1 MVRVLRLLAVNAL
14 AATVG
19 IAMVG
24 AASEMALRA
33 RAPFMSSPIPRVFRA
48 EVGLVMPSE
57 TELAATND
65 LDYWQVSRTN
75 RLGFLDR
82 EPPSPERAASSCHLT
97 ILGDSFVEAREVPI
111 SSKVQVRLEE
121 LAASS
126 RPELDLT
133 TSAFGLRD
141 TGQVQQLA
149 FWDAYARSLEP
160 KALVLVL
167 VLNDLRNNSSLLRGI
182 RHGWDPEHLPQ
193 ASARRGPDGVF
204 SLLPPDGR
212 YAEFALDPD
221 AAVLPAKM
229 HPRAPLHRRLLRATF
244 LFRWLRAKRGALRR
258 DNDFRESLLSRRA
271 AILRQRPE
279 YAEWLRGWSPK
290 SASDMIRAFAQPELA
305 PVAEEALESTAFAL
319 REARRRADE
328 AGAAIVG
335 LLVDPF
341 EADRRWTDRERA
353 LLTRRFVGLA
363 EDAGIPVLDF
373 GEEMRRRGL
382 TAEEARWA
390 HDPHWNAA
398 GHRLAAEALWRW
410 LESRESVCD
419 RGRR

>member
-33 RAPFMSSPIPRVFRA
+33 RAPFMGSPIPQVFRSG
-48 EVGLVMPSE
+48 VGLVMPPE

-126 RPELDLT
+126 RPGLDLT

-141 TGQVQQLA
+141 TGQVQQSA

-160 KALVLVL
+160 KVLVPVL
-167 VLNDLRNNSSLLRGI
+167 VSNDLQNNSSLLRGI
-182 RHGWDPEHLPQ
+182 AHGWDPEHLPQ
-193 ASARRGPDGVF
+193 TSARRGPDGVF

-221 AAVLPAKM
+221 AAALPAGT
-229 HPRAPLHRRLLRATF
+229 PPLHRRLLRATF
-244 LFRWLRAKRGALRR
+244 LFRWFRAKRAHLRR
-258 DNDFRESLLSRRA
+258 YNEFSESLLSRRV

-279 YAEWLRGWSPK
+279 YAESLRGYSPR
-290 SASDMIRAFAQPELA
+290 SASDLIRAFAQPELA
-305 PVAEEALESTAFAL
+305 PAAEEALDSTAFAL
-319 REARRRADE
+319 REFRRRADS

-335 LLVDPF
+335 LFVDPY
-341 EADRRWTDRERA
+341 EADRRWTERERV
-353 LLTRRFVGLA
+353 LLTRRLVGLA

-373 GEEMRRRGL
+373 GEERRRRGL
-382 TAEEARWA
+382 TAEEVRWA
-390 HDPHWNAA
+390 HDLHWNEA